1 MIIKKTTRRTE
12 TIVKEKERIRMGI
25 RIPGKITKKVIR
37 RKVIKKKPK
46 SPTVKKTKTPASKV
60 KKPKSPSNKKT
71 KSPSSKKTKSP
82 SNTVKVKKQK
92 SPSIVPMK
100 VSPIE
105 SNKSNSFSSI
115 KKSAT
120 PFSFKSPKK
129 NSSISIVKPTKVEP
143 IKANSNSSYKN
154 NLGNKQN
161 NLEKNVNVIKKNN
174 GNNKNQKIILGKEIE
189 LDDLKQK
196 YKKAIDDIRNTIDKS
211 KLVYGGEDF
220 GFKKL
225 LVGDKNKTAT
235 IVNCIISYLQNML
248 ELEMNRKKEN
258 KCLGKIIL
266 YSYQNSIKKDKN
278 INQIIDCN
286 YFTPKE
292 CETINN
298 NFNFSD
304 MKKTRFTS
312 LKHAIFIL
320 GSYFLLKQNIKLNI
334 LLENDNE
341 DSLLLEYHLLKLL
354 DCNIKPNNYDTNKLH
369 ELGMSKNIVLYNV
382 FNNKKSKPNLPKVF
396 EILEKIFY
404 FKNRLTKKDLST
416 HH

>member
-1 MIIKKTTRRTE
+1 MIIKKTTKKTE
-12 TIVKEKERIRMGI
+12 TIVKEKERIRMAI

-46 SPTVKKTKTPASKV
+46 SPVIKKIKSPSSKI
-60 KKPKSPSNKKT
+60 KKPKSPS
-71 KSPSSKKTKSP
+71 SS
-82 SNTVKVKKQK
+82 VKVKK
-92 SPSIVPMK
+92 SSSVEHIK
-100 VSPIE
+100 VSPIKNNE
-105 SNKSNSFSSI
+105 SNSFSSI

-129 NSSISIVKPTKVEP
+129 NSSISIVKPVKVEST
-143 IKANSNSSYKN
+143 KTNSNSSYKN
-154 NLGNKQN
+154 NLEKKSISENNKKNVKVIEKN
-161 NLEKNVNVIKKNN
+161 NL
-174 GNNKNQKIILGKEIE
+174 NQKIILGKEIE

-196 YKKAIDDIRNTIDKS
+196 YKQAMDDIRNTIDKS

-225 LVGDKNKTAT
+225 LIGDKNKTAT
-235 IVNCIISYLQNML
+235 IVNCIVSYLQNMQQL
-248 ELEMNRKKEN
+248 EIERKKNN
-258 KCLGKIIL
+258 KYLGKIIL

-278 INQIIDCN
+278 INEIIECN

-292 CETINN
+292 CESINN

-304 MKKTRFTS
+304 MKKTRYTP
-312 LKHAIFIL
+312 LKNAVFIL
-320 GSYFLLKQNIKLNI
+320 SSYFLLKQNIKLNI
-334 LLENDNE
+334 LLENNNE

-369 ELGMSKNIVLYNV
+369 DLGMSENNILYSV
-382 FNNKKSKPNLPKVF
+382 FYNKKSKPNLPKIF
-396 EILEKIFY
+396 ELLEKIFR
-404 FKNRLTKKDLST
+404 FKNKISKKDLST

>member
-1 MIIKKTTRRTE
+1 MIIKKTTKKTE
-12 TIVKEKERIRMGI
+12 TIVKEKERIRMAI

-46 SPTVKKTKTPASKV
+46 SPVIKKTKTPSSKIKKPKSPV
-60 KKPKSPSNKKT
+60 IKKTKTPSSKIKKPKSPSSSVKEKK
-71 KSPSSKKTKSP
+71 SSS
-82 SNTVKVKKQK
+82 VEH
-92 SPSIVPMK
+92 IK
-100 VSPIE
+100 VSPIKNNE
-105 SNKSNSFSSI
+105 SNSFSSI

-129 NSSISIVKPTKVEP
+129 NSSISIVKPVKVEST
-143 IKANSNSSYKN
+143 KTNSNSSYKN
-154 NLGNKQN
+154 NLEKKSISENNKKNVKVIEKN
-161 NLEKNVNVIKKNN
+161 NL
-174 GNNKNQKIILGKEIE
+174 NQKIILGKEIE

-196 YKKAIDDIRNTIDKS
+196 YKQAMDDIRNTIDKS

-225 LVGDKNKTAT
+225 LIGDKNKTAT
-235 IVNCIISYLQNML
+235 IVNCIVSYLQNMQQL
-248 ELEMNRKKEN
+248 EIERKKNN
-258 KCLGKIIL
+258 KYLGKIIL

-278 INQIIDCN
+278 INEIIECN

-292 CETINN
+292 CESINN

-304 MKKTRFTS
+304 MKKTRYTP
-312 LKHAIFIL
+312 LKNAVFIL
-320 GSYFLLKQNIKLNI
+320 SSYFLLKQNIKLNI
-334 LLENDNE
+334 LLENNNE

-369 ELGMSKNIVLYNV
+369 DLGMSENNILYSV
-382 FNNKKSKPNLPKVF
+382 FYNKKSKPNLPKIF
-396 EILEKIFY
+396 ELLEKIFR
-404 FKNRLTKKDLST
+404 FKNKISKKDLST